1 MRGPARAGLLIYA
14 TDIDRV
20 ARFYEALLGMVRI
33 HETPELAV
41 LESPDI
47 QMVVHRH
54 PPEIASAVVIESPP
68 ERRVTAL
75 KFFFTVPSLANA
87 RAAARALGGTVDKE
101 EWPGIGFTVCNAV
114 DPEGNIFHLR
124 ERTPGP

>member
-1 MRGPARAGLLIYA
+1 MPGPAHAGLFVYA
-14 TDIDRV
+14 TDINRV

-33 HETPELAV
+33 HETPELTV

-54 PPEIASAVVIESPP
+54 PPEIGSAVVIDSPP
-68 ERRVTAL
+68 ERRAAAL
-75 KFFFTVPSLANA
+75 KLFFTVPSLANA
-87 RAAARALGGTVDKE
+87 RAAAPALGGTVDKE
-101 EWPGIGFTVCNAV
+101 EWPGAGFTVCNAV